1 MLLGLTLDTA
11 STTPHYITL
20 IDKLREKILK
30 GELKYGDKLPSSR
43 TLAQDLGIA
52 RNTVISV

>member
-1 MLLGLTLDTA
+1 MPYLCGLWRLQ
-11 STTPHYITL
+11 TPITL